1 MGFVGLVF
9 SLFRGILW
17 ITGFDRIED
26 YFAGLK
32 RNGWILQGPILFW
45 RRKFILIWDKRMK
58 DFWR

>member
-32 RNGWILQGPILFW
+32 RNCLDLARTNSFGEESLFLFGI
-45 RRKFILIWDKRMK
+45 KE
-58 DFWR
+58 